1 MTLEESISSIRDIHE
16 TNRHIQRLATLWN
29 FGTNKKHDLQK
40 NPMVQKQKHQKSS
53 KNIPWTACLME
64 AYPNVTRHCTKKSDP
79 SRFTGE
85 VLVPL
90 CTLLKLVV
98 RKTKEESNAI
108 TYNQN
113 AIKIHMLYICIYV
126 YSGQSYLSNNNTKNR
141 NTEYWKTWTL
151 QTPVMWWPSALWHL
165 LCIELSQPCGPNPW
179 AK

>member
-1 MTLEESISSIRDIHE
+1 
-16 TNRHIQRLATLWN
+16 
-29 FGTNKKHDLQK
+29 
-40 NPMVQKQKHQKSS
+40 MVQNS

-90 CTLLKLVV
+90 RTLLKLVV

-113 AIKIHMLYICIYV
+113 AIKIHMLYICIYL
-126 YSGQSYLSNNNTKNR
+126 YSGQSYLSNNNSKNR
-141 NTEYWKTWTL
+141 NTNFLEDLNIADTCDVMTL
-151 QTPVMWWPSALWHL
+151 GTLAPTVH
-165 LCIELSQPCGPNPW
+165 
-179 AK
+179 